1 VLAWPLFAEQR
12 MNAVKL
18 ASEDVGLVLRVRA
31 RLEDG
36 VVPREEVTA
45 AVRELMVREKGA
57 LVRRRAQEL
66 RAEAHK
72 AAMSGGPAHQ
82 ALTAIVDMMKCAA
95 TASPTVAVVAAGG
108 GL

>member
-1 VLAWPLFAEQR
+1 VLVLAWPLFAEQR

-66 RAEAHK
+66 RSCGRRRTRQRCRA
-72 AAMSGGPAHQ
+72 GR
-82 ALTAIVDMMKCAA
+82 LTRRSQPLS
-95 TASPTVAVVAAGG
+95 T
-108 GL
+108 